1 MTNANERHTLITP
14 VGYQNMRGLFAEQA
28 ESHDA
33 KIARAEGLIEKLD
46 DDERSITHAERQLC
60 IEALGLLIRDSRVSA
75 EMLRDGVEAIDQ
87 QSATRQEATAADTTS
102 TRDDDPDEDEG
113 DDYGHAGTEY
123 DHDNQDLGDVLGVYD
138 DLPEF

>member
-28 ESHDA
+28 CSHEA
-33 KIARAEGLIEKLD
+33 KIAHAEGLIEKLD
-46 DDERSITHAERQLC
+46 EDERSITYAERQMC

-75 EMLRDGVEAIDQ
+75 ALLHEGVEAIDT
-87 QSATRQEATAADTTS
+87 ATTNPAEQDEADPE
-102 TRDDDPDEDEG
+102 DDG

-123 DHDNQDLGDVLGVYD
+123 DHDDQDVGDVLGLYD
-138 DLPEF
+138 DQPEL